1 MTLKEQIMK
10 VRDTGETNMF
20 DCNAVQ
26 VIANRENLFDL
37 VLFIE
42 DHRQKY
48 KEEAAKKK
56 QERDAKKAEKAKKL

>member
-42 DHRQKY
+42 DHRQEY
-48 KEEAAKKK
+48 ARFIMTGDESLL
-56 QERDAKKAEKAKKL
+56 QH

>member
-42 DHRQKY
+42 DHRQEY
-48 KEEAAKKK
+48 ARFIMTGDESLL
-56 QERDAKKAEKAKKL
+56 QP

>member
-42 DHRQKY
+42 DHRQEY